1 LLHVNATEMGASLS
15 LAVPKLGDLGTLNDD
30 QLDTTADGVDDT
42 LDACAPPSA
51 GCSGAP
57 RT

>member
-42 LDACAPPSA
+42 LE
-51 GCSGAP
+51 
-57 RT
+57 